1 MKTAR
6 SRWFGLASLAA
17 LAAGLLI
24 IYYAVAQ
31 NSGAPDSG
39 KGNNQAMTLAAGGP
53 VTLNN
58 EPARVL
64 LEGSNIVSRV
74 QALLPNQHVY
84 LVLREQHAA
93 EQPGILYHVYLNLP
107 QDAKPA
113 KGDVHYVGTLNFYN
127 AVPLESG
134 GGSNPG
140 IFRSYDVTAVLKNLV
155 QQKAVADQ
163 VTVTIAPSGAAAAN
177 AKASIGRI
185 ELVEQ

>member
-1 MKTAR
+1 
-6 SRWFGLASLAA
+6 
-17 LAAGLLI
+17 
-24 IYYAVAQ
+24 
-31 NSGAPDSG
+31 
-39 KGNNQAMTLAAGGP
+39 MTLAAGGP
-53 VTLNN
+53 VTLEN

-74 QALLPNQHVY
+74 EALPQNQHIF
-84 LVLREQHAA
+84 LVLRELHAA

-113 KGDVHYVGTLNFYN
+113 RGDIHSVGTLNFYN

-140 IFRSYDVTAVLKNLV
+140 IFRSFDVTALLRNLA
-155 QQKAVADQ
+155 QQKALGDQ
-163 VTVTIAPSGAAAAN
+163 ITVTIAPSGTAAAN

-185 ELVEQ
+185 EIVEQ

>member
-6 SRWFGLASLAA
+6 GRRLGLAFLVA

-31 NSGAPDSG
+31 NSGPPDSG
-39 KGNNQAMTLAAGGP
+39 KGSNQPMTLAAGGP
-53 VTLNN
+53 VTLDN

-74 QALLPNQHVY
+74 QALPHSHHIY

-127 AVPLESG
+127 AVPLEGG
-134 GGSNPG
+134 GGSNSG
-140 IFRSYDVTAVLKNLV
+140 IFRSYDVTALVKNLL
-155 QQKAVADQ
+155 QQKALGDQ
-163 VTVTIAPSGAAAAN
+163 ITVTIAPSGTATAN